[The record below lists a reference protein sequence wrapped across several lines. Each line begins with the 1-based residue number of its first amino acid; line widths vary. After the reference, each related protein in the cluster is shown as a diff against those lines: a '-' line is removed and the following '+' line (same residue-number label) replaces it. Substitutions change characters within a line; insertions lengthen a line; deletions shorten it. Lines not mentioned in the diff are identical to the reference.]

1 MVQHDSCAVDC
12 ACEESSGGCVVEITG
27 SGDWLVGI
35 VCEKVVGVL
44 LKYLFEER
52 REREREM
59 YKMGIYPC
67 VDLLHPSGKIRLF
80 KFKGVGEFGMTDC
93 S

>member
-27 SGDWLVGI
+27 GGDWLVGI
-35 VCEKVVGVL
+35 VRKKVVGVL

-52 REREREM
+52 RERGGNVQDRDISPRGSLAPNW
-59 YKMGIYPC
+59 KDFF
-67 VDLLHPSGKIRLF
+67 VQ
-80 KFKGVGEFGMTDC
+80 V
-93 S
+93 